1 MVQAKETAVGK
12 LLEEL
17 ISITREGKGNEWYKT
32 MRSKSQV
39 KAPPK
44 FVSPI
49 DAAKSKYSQ
58 D

>member
-44 FVSPI
+44 FVSAI
-49 DAAKSKYSQ
+49 DAAK
-58 D
+58 